1 VAEFSIEQ
9 GGAGLVARGEL
20 TFATAR
26 AARAAGQRALL
37 AVSSASVPI
46 DCSGVTKADSAGLAV
61 LLDWLGAA
69 KSSGKTLRFDQ
80 LPNAIVAIA
89 QISELDELLVPA
101 G

>member
-37 AVSSASVPI
+37 SVSSAVVPI
-46 DCSGVTKADSAGLAV
+46 DCAGVTKADSAGLAV

-69 KSSGKTLRFDQ
+69 KSGGKMLRFEH
-80 LPNAIVAIA
+80 LPSAIVAIA
-89 QISELDELLVPA
+89 QISELEELLVA
-101 G
+101 AA

>member
-9 GGAGLVARGEL
+9 GSAGLVACGEL

-26 AARAAGQRALL
+26 VARAAGQRALL
-37 AVSSASVPI
+37 AVSSAVVPI
-46 DCSGVTKADSAGLAV
+46 DCAGVTKADSAGLAV
-61 LLDWLGAA
+61 LLDWLGTA
-69 KSSGKTLRFDQ
+69 KAGGKTLRFDH

-101 G
+101 A